1 MFCFKKLTAFGY
13 ADITLT
19 LDNSI
24 LSDDRSILRL
34 SFARFTRRYWE
45 HHSYFLVLPL
55 VICLN
60 SGGSLASREIIGVIC
75 VVFGNR
81 NRSIWSHCE
90 KDRLLLL
97 HKETNKQWSNNLA
110 HHRKLF
116 NPQLTLSLTVIK
128 SKNIRVQEHQ
138 SYSYAGKH
146 RIDLIVVHKQSLS
159 STNPSTRHADQEI
172 WTNATWSINLNDI

>member
-60 SGGSLASREIIGVIC
+60 SGGSLASREIIC
-75 VVFGNR
+75 VFCYV
-81 NRSIWSHCE
+81 
-90 KDRLLLL
+90 
-97 HKETNKQWSNNLA
+97 WSNKNPSDHCKSEEIGRFIDINRWSILTN
-110 HHRKLF
+110 HRKLF
-116 NPQLTLSLTVIK
+116 NPHTWITFNRQQYNKLFRSK
-128 SKNIRVQEHQ
+128 SNKQH
-138 SYSYAGKH
+138 SYAGTH
-146 RIDLIVVHKQSLS
+146 RIKQYCV
-159 STNPSTRHADQEI
+159 TK
-172 WTNATWSINLNDI
+172 SINTYLRQTI

>member
-60 SGGSLASREIIGVIC
+60 SGGSLASREIIC
-75 VVFGNR
+75 VYHR
-81 NRSIWSHCE
+81 NDNPSDHCKSEEIGRYYIYRWSI
-90 KDRLLLL
+90 L
-97 HKETNKQWSNNLA
+97 TN
-110 HHRKLF
+110 HRKLF
-116 NPQLTLSLTVIK
+116 NPHTWITFTFQNTTNCFVANQINNTHMQELTVLN
-128 SKNIRVQEHQ
+128 NIVLQ
-138 SYSYAGKH
+138 K
-146 RIDLIVVHKQSLS
+146 V
-159 STNPSTRHADQEI
+159 
-172 WTNATWSINLNDI
+172 

>member
-60 SGGSLASREIIGVIC
+60 SGGSLASREIIC
-75 VVFGNR
+75 VYHGMIIHLITSKSEEIGRFIRINR
-81 NRSIWSHCE
+81 WSI
-90 KDRLLLL
+90 L
-97 HKETNKQWSNNLA
+97 TN
-110 HHRKLF
+110 HRKLF
-116 NPQLTLSLTVIK
+116 NPHTWITFTVNITTNCFVANQINNTHMQELTVLN
-128 SKNIRVQEHQ
+128 NIVLQ
-138 SYSYAGKH
+138 K
-146 RIDLIVVHKQSLS
+146 V
-159 STNPSTRHADQEI
+159 
-172 WTNATWSINLNDI
+172 

>member
-60 SGGSLASREIIGVIC
+60 SGGSLASREIIC
-75 VVFGNR
+75 VFVSFWVTK
-81 NRSIWSHCE
+81 SIWSLVKSEEIGQFEFLCS
-90 KDRLLLL
+90 DW
-97 HKETNKQWSNNLA
+97 WSILTK
-110 HHRKLF
+110 HRKLF
-116 NPQLTLSLTVIK
+116 NPLLENLNKHQTNLFRSK
-128 SKNIRVQEHQ
+128 SYKQH
-138 SYSYAGKH
+138 SYAGTH
-146 RIDLIVVHKQSLS
+146 RIKQYCV
-159 STNPSTRHADQEI
+159 TK
-172 WTNATWSINLNDI
+172 SINTYLRQTI